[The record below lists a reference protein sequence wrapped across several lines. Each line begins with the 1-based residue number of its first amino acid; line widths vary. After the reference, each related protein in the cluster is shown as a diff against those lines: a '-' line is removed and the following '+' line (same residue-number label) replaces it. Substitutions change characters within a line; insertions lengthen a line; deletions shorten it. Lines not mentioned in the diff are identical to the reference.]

1 MKYSFMSFS
10 CPELDLDGMLRIAA
24 EYGYQGVE
32 PRVESKHGH
41 GLELDATAAFRAE
54 AKAKAAASGI
64 AFSCVATSCRY
75 ADPATCQKH
84 VDDTIGYID
93 LASDI
98 GAPALRVFGG
108 TIPAGIEREAA
119 IEAVTAALQQVADHA
134 AARDVKVCFETH
146 DHWCLPE
153 HVAEVMRRVDHP
165 AIRVNWD
172 IMHPVRVEQVAMA
185 DAYATLKPWISH
197 CHFHDGATTDGKLA
211 MVPIG
216 EGIIDHETAL
226 KLLEADGFAG
236 YMSGEWINWQP
247 HAEHLAR
254 ELATMKGYHA

>member
-64 AFSCVATSCRY
+64 AFSCLATSCRY
-75 ADPATCQKH
+75 ADPATCQEH

-119 IEAVTAALQQVADHA
+119 IKAVTAALKQVADHA

-226 KLLEADGFAG
+226 KLLEADRFAG
-236 YMSGEWINWQP
+236 
-247 HAEHLAR
+247 
-254 ELATMKGYHA
+254 